1 MASKKKESEGIALL
15 SMYGDE
21 DDDMEEDIDTDDNN
35 GRNDAVPQEN
45 KEQSEVGA
53 NETVNME
60 EDEAEALNNSNNISY
75 NYGSNV
81 DQVVIM
87 DSANDNTTPVPIDNS
102 TPPPPL
108 AQQVTGVEPSRGR
121 KGTLTI
127 VDYGH
132 DEAALSPEAEEGEIV
147 ATGRVMF
154 GAELQTVNGT
164 PPGTVQLLTPST
176 QSTPPQSSEHVDQ
189 SQSDAMN
196 YKGNESESAAPEEAV
211 NMTEDGQKEMDPL
224 DKFLPPPPTTK
235 CSGELQ
241 EKIKKFLALKTKTG
255 RSFNSEVRNRKEYR
269 NPDFLLHAVTYQDID
284 QIGSCFSKDVFDPHG
299 YDKSDYYDE
308 IEADLK
314 RELERKEQEKK
325 KNQKIDFL
333 SGGTQSA
340 AAIPTPKIMAVPAV
354 PPTAGG
360 GSNSVPA
367 AVDTGTREGRTNKK
381 SKWDKVDG
389 DRRHPLTTSGQ
400 DSGSHAAALL
410 SAANAGTGYTAF
422 AQQRRREAEERRSSD
437 RKLDRRS

>member
-21 DDDMEEDIDTDDNN
+21 DDDDMEQDSSDN
-35 GRNDAVPQEN
+35 
-45 KEQSEVGA
+45 
-53 NETVNME
+53 
-60 EDEAEALNNSNNISY
+60 EALPVEQNEAADMDEDDKVADDKSFGYGNS
-75 NYGSNV
+75 V
-81 DQVVIM
+81 D
-87 DSANDNTTPVPIDNS
+87 ANDDRTPVSIDRLTS
-102 TPPPPL
+102 PP
-108 AQQVTGVEPSRGR
+108 AQQVIGAEPSRGR

-132 DEAALSPEAEEGEIV
+132 DEAALSPEPEEGEIA

-164 PPGTVQLLTPST
+164 PPGTVQLLTPNT
-176 QSTPPQSSEHVDQ
+176 QSTPQSSEHADQ

-211 NMTEDGQKEMDPL
+211 SIAEDGEKEMDPL
-224 DKFLPPPPTTK
+224 DKFLPPPPMTK
-235 CSGELQ
+235 CTDELQ
-241 EKIKKFLALKTKTG
+241 EKIIKFLMLKKKTG

-308 IEADLK
+308 IEADMK

-333 SGGTQSA
+333 SGGTQSVA
-340 AAIPTPKIMAVPAV
+340 FPTPKIVPIPAV
-354 PPTAGG
+354 PPLAGG
-360 GSNSVPA
+360 GSNPVSA
-367 AVDTGTREGRTNKK
+367 AVDTGTSTREGRPNKK

-400 DSGSHAAALL
+400 DSGASAGSHAALPT
-410 SAANAGTGYTAF
+410 AANAGSGYTAF
-422 AQQRRREAEERRSSD
+422 AQQRRREADERRSSD

>member
-21 DDDMEEDIDTDDNN
+21 DDDDMEQDTTDNE
-35 GRNDAVPQEN
+35 ALPV
-45 KEQSEVGA
+45 EQNEVGA
-53 NETVNME
+53 NEAADMD
-60 EDEAEALNNSNNISY
+60 EDDKVADDQSFGYGNS
-75 NYGSNV
+75 V
-81 DQVVIM
+81 D
-87 DSANDNTTPVPIDNS
+87 ANDNRTPVSIDRLMS
-102 TPPPPL
+102 PL
-108 AQQVTGVEPSRGR
+108 AQQVISAEPSRGR

-132 DEAALSPEAEEGEIV
+132 DEAALSPEPEEGEIA

-154 GAELQTVNGT
+154 GAELQTVIGT
-164 PPGTVQLLTPST
+164 PPGTVQLLTPNM
-176 QSTPPQSSEHVDQ
+176 QSTPQSSEHADQ

-211 NMTEDGQKEMDPL
+211 NIAEDGEKEMDPL
-224 DKFLPPPPTTK
+224 DKFLPPPPMTK
-235 CSGELQ
+235 CTDELQ
-241 EKIKKFLALKTKTG
+241 EKIIKFLMLKKKTG

-299 YDKSDYYDE
+299 YDRSDYYDE
-308 IEADLK
+308 IEADMK

-340 AAIPTPKIMAVPAV
+340 AFPTPKIVPIPAV
-354 PPTAGG
+354 PPLAGG
-360 GSNSVPA
+360 GSNPVSA
-367 AVDTGTREGRTNKK
+367 AVDTGTSTREGRPNKK

-400 DSGSHAAALL
+400 DSGASAGSHAALL
-410 SAANAGTGYTAF
+410 TASNAGSGYTAF
-422 AQQRRREAEERRSSD
+422 AQQRRREADERRSSD